1 MDYKKILVTGG
12 AGFVGSNISISLKK
26 HYGNIEVIAL
36 DNLYRKGSELNI
48 GRLKKNGVRFVKGD
62 VRVKKDL
69 EIKNVDL
76 LIECSAEPSVMA
88 GVDSSPEYLLETNL
102 VGAINCFEFARKNSS
117 DVVFLST
124 SRVYPIQ
131 KLNGL
136 LYEETETRFVLKDEQ
151 KIAGA
156 SKNGIQ
162 ESFPIEGVRSLYG
175 TTKLSAE
182 LILQEYIKLYRIRG
196 VINRCGLIAGPWQMG
211 KIDQGIIAYIMSKH
225 VFNKPYAYI
234 GFGGKGKQVRDVLHV
249 DDLFD
254 AITIQMQDMDA
265 YNGSV
270 YNIGGGVDNSISLVE
285 LTNLCHKLTGKA
297 PSVNP
302 IKETRLGDVRI
313 YISDTTLFSSTA
325 KWNPKK
331 SVNTVIEDVY
341 VWFEENKSS
350 LKEVFA

>member
-1 MDYKKILVTGG
+1 MDYRKILVTGG
-12 AGFVGSNISISLKK
+12 AGFVGSNISVSLKK
-26 HYGNIEVIAL
+26 HCSNIEVIAL

-48 GRLKKNGVRFVKGD
+48 DRLEENGVRFVKGD
-62 VRVKKDL
+62 IRAKKDL

-131 KLNGL
+131 KLNDL
-136 LYEETETRFVLKDEQ
+136 LYEETGTRFVLKDNQ
-151 KIAGA
+151 KIGGA

-162 ESFPIEGVRSLYG
+162 ETFPIEGVRSLYG

-182 LILQEYIKLYRIRG
+182 LILQEYIQLYGIRG
-196 VINRCGLIAGPWQMG
+196 VINRCGLITGPWQMG
-211 KIDQGIIAYIMSKH
+211 KIDQGIIAYIMSRH
-225 VFNKPYAYI
+225 IFNKPYSYI

-254 AITIQMQDMDA
+254 AIIIQLQDMGS

-270 YNIGGGVDNSISLVE
+270 YNIGGGVDNSISLLE
-285 LTNLCHKLTGKA
+285 LTNACQKLTGNA
-297 PSVNP
+297 VSVDN
-302 IKETRLGDVRI
+302 IKETRVGDVRI

-325 KWNPKK
+325 KWSQKK
-331 SVNTVIEDVY
+331 SMSTVIKDVY
-341 VWFEENKSS
+341 VWFEKNKSS
-350 LKEVFA
+350 LEGVFA